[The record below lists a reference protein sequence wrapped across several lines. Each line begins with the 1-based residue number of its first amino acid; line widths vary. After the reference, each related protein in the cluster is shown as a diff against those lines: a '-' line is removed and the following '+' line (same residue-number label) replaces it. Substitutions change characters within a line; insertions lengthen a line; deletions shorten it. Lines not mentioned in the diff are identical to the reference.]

1 MFRQVG
7 VKSTGEA
14 KKGGGRNAIHNIQ
27 KPIEDTGS
35 LYMYAY
41 SQRSIQVMGQ
51 RHAHHK
57 STSKAT
63 FKPWAQ
69 APADGNQIL
78 NIYKSRELMRWQG
91 FAHEDVVGE
100 TGPPCM
106 PHTISII
113 SFSKSLANSS
123 LR

>member
-1 MFRQVG
+1 MLYITS
-7 VKSTGEA
+7 KSQE
-14 KKGGGRNAIHNIQ
+14 RIR
-27 KPIEDTGS
+27 D

-57 STSKAT
+57 STTKAT
-63 FKPWAQ
+63 FRPWAQ
-69 APADGNQIL
+69 APADGNQIH
-78 NIYKSRELMRWQG
+78 NICKSRELMRWQG

-100 TGPPCM
+100 TGPPCE

-113 SFSKSLANSS
+113 SFS
-123 LR
+123 